1 MHNTLKSPR
10 VEELDFSTLQ
20 PVLVSSEPSLYL
32 RFTTRVAS
40 ILQPPSTARP
50 PRAARPIRAIARN
63 PRARHDYEILDQWEA
78 GLVLSGTEV
87 KALRAGRATLVGAFA
102 RVKRGEVWLEGL
114 HIPPYDA
121 GNIHNHDPLR
131 TRKLLMHRK
140 EIRRLIGAVEQKGF
154 ALVPLELYFKGP
166 NAKVVVALGRGK
178 KDHDRREDIKKRDA
192 EREMARVAR
201 RR

>member
-1 MHNTLKSPR
+1 M
-10 VEELDFSTLQ
+10 
-20 PVLVSSEPSLYL
+20 VSVRPPQ
-32 RFTTRVAS
+32 S
-40 ILQPPSTARP
+40 IARP
-50 PRAARPIRAIARN
+50 PRAERPVRVVARN
-63 PRARHDYEILDQWEA
+63 PRARHEYAILDKWEA

-87 KALRAGRATLVGAFA
+87 KALRSGRASLVGAFA

-121 GNIHNHDPLR
+121 GNRHNHDPLR
-131 TRKLLMHRK
+131 TRKLLLHRR

-166 NAKVVVALGRGK
+166 NAKVMVALGRGK
-178 KDHDRREDIKKRDA
+178 KEHDRREDIKRRDA
-192 EREMARVAR
+192 EREMARAAR